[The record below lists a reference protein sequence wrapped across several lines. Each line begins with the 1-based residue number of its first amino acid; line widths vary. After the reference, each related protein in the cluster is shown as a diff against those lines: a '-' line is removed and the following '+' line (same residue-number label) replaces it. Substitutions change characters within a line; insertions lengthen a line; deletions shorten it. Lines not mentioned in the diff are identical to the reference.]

1 MLKKIK
7 TICVI
12 SLLSVSFLVISQLQ
26 AAQGKSCISSSA
38 LKGNSRSTYLS
49 KTTRGKTSNS
59 KTTSKRNYKLQKR
72 HINQRKLLNEIH
84 KQQIY
89 FLNKYSG
96 KATEHFQEERQVL
109 LNLINE
115 LPDDLKESDK
125 YFFNKLANIEI
136 VVHDVINKKIKYQS
150 KKNFKT
156 PKDLLEDIQ
165 KKQRQYLLLYQKKE
179 SKKYSKK

>member
-1 MLKKIK
+1 MSKNRKDFDNE
-7 TICVI
+7 VI
-12 SLLSVSFLVISQLQ
+12 E
-26 AAQGKSCISSSA
+26 
-38 LKGNSRSTYLS
+38 
-49 KTTRGKTSNS
+49 
-59 KTTSKRNYKLQKR
+59 
-72 HINQRKLLNEIH
+72 HI
-84 KQQIY
+84 
-89 FLNKYSG
+89 
-96 KATEHFQEERQVL
+96 AV
-109 LNLINE
+109 
-115 LPDDLKESDK
+115 LKESDK